1 MNKQEMISK
10 SDARVL
16 AVDSPTSLD
25 ARKAER
31 RVTRVELK
39 RGGPVNGHPPDGL
52 RSLLTALPNAS
63 RVTARGAS
71 PLGAQP
77 SSVTSAL
84 GRAPSGETRGRVP
97 RRRLRGG
104 RVIRAF
110 AVSTCAILAGSIMYA
125 QGRGGAEWTT
135 AGYDAQR
142 TASIRTDPRL
152 SVQTLQK
159 PGEFGPFKF
168 LWKIKLEYDPK
179 APTALTQPILLD
191 RIIGFRG
198 FKSIAFVGTQ
208 SETVH
213 AIDIDMGAPLWKY
226 HINYSASPPPVLNV
240 TNECPGGLTAALSRP
255 TNIAPPLPGAAAGGG
270 FGRGGRSGGGVGEPG
285 KGAITLATAGQQR
298 FGGPGGAAGP
308 GGRGRAG
315 APPGTVPGSAAAAA
329 GNTPGGLPPGAR
341 GAGGGGG
348 FGGGPFVPG
357 GDGAYVVGSDGFLHA
372 LNVQNGIDLM
382 PPTLFVPA
390 NSRTTG
396 LLIAT
401 DPESGTAVAYTATT
415 HGCGSQPDAVWAMEL
430 GSEKKDVV
438 AFQTKGATIAGSAG
452 PSLGR
457 DGTVY
462 VATANGSSPVANSII
477 ALEPRTLKQKA
488 IATVADAAFA
498 SSPVVFQLKDKDVLA
513 AAGKGK
519 LYLFDPSSLSGGPIA
534 TAALPGTDKLETAA
548 LSSWLDAQSVRW
560 IAAPT
565 ARGIVAFK
573 VLDADGKPSIQPGW
587 TSRDIA
593 SPLPPLFVNGVLFT
607 ASSGA
612 KLTPSVLYA
621 IDASNGKDLW
631 NSGRAIAT
639 SVKSGLSA
647 GQGNVYVPG
656 ADGTLY
662 AFGFAIEK

>member
-1 MNKQEMISK
+1 VIP
-10 SDARVL
+10 VL
-16 AVDSPTSLD
+16 KPLSIVGVIA
-25 ARKAER
+25 
-31 RVTRVELK
+31 
-39 RGGPVNGHPPDGL
+39 
-52 RSLLTALPNAS
+52 ALAS
-63 RVTARGAS
+63 
-71 PLGAQP
+71 
-77 SSVTSAL
+77 
-84 GRAPSGETRGRVP
+84 
-97 RRRLRGG
+97 
-104 RVIRAF
+104 
-110 AVSTCAILAGSIMYA
+110 AILYA

-179 APTALTQPILLD
+179 AAPALTQPILLD

-208 SETVH
+208 AETVH
-213 AIDIDMGAPLWKY
+213 AIDVDFGTPLWKY
-226 HINYSASPPPVLNV
+226 HINYSASPPPVLDV
-240 TNECPGGLTAALSRP
+240 TAGCPGGLTTALSRP
-255 TNIAPPLPGAAAGGG
+255 TNIAPAAPGAAAGGG

-298 FGGPGGAAGP
+298 LGGPGAAGAQ

-341 GAGGGGG
+341 GAGGGG

-357 GDGAYVVGSDGFLHA
+357 ADAAYVVGSDGFLHA
-372 LNVQNGIDLM
+372 LNVQNGADLM
-382 PPTLFVPA
+382 PATLFVPA
-390 NSRTTG
+390 NTRTTG

-401 DPESGTAVAYTATT
+401 DQESGSATAYTATT
-415 HGCGSQPDAVWAMEL
+415 HGCGSQPDAVWGMEL
-430 GSEKKDVV
+430 GSDKKDVV
-438 AFQTKGATIAGSAG
+438 AFQTKGATIAGNAG

-462 VATANGSSPVANSII
+462 VATAGGTAPLSNSIV
-477 ALEPRTLKQKA
+477 ALEARTLKRKA
-488 IATVADAAFA
+488 VVTVADAGFT
-498 SSPVVFQLKDKDVLA
+498 SSPVVFQAGDKDVLA
-513 AAGKGK
+513 VAGKGK
-519 LYLFDPSSLSGGPIA
+519 LYLFDPSSLSSGPMA
-534 TAALPGTDKLETAA
+534 TAALPGTDKFETGA
-548 LSSWLDAQSVRW
+548 LSTWADAQNVRW
-560 IAAPT
+560 IAAPST
-565 ARGIVAFK
+565 RGIVAFK
-573 VLDADGKPSIQPGW
+573 VGDAGGKASIQPAW

-607 ASSGA
+607 ASSGT
-612 KLTPSVLYA
+612 KLVPSVLYA
-621 IDASNGKDLW
+621 IDASTGKDLW
-631 NSGRAIAT
+631 NSGRTIAT
-639 SVKSGLSA
+639 SIKSGLSA